1 MVAGCAARIVHPRK
15 HWQESLSHSQSS
27 TRNSEGIEV
36 EINLFSGEFNSSF
49 PAFMRRTG
57 FFIIMAVSLITS
69 DYAAEPKPE
78 AGLKSLATYQKAAEK
93 FGSTLALPAFETTAQ
108 GITQSFSNTIAKANA
123 ALDRIGQSDP
133 KKANFKET
141 VQALD
146 DIAFQAG
153 LTANRLG
160 LIKETSEDAALRDA
174 STEMVKAFQEWV
186 VSLDYREDVYA
197 AVQAFANTMPRL
209 AGEDLKLFEE
219 TLRDYRRAGLQL
231 PKEQRNEIERMRKEL
246 SRLETD
252 FDVNITKAQK
262 ALLFTKEELDG
273 VPESFLD
280 QPGIKTGENQF
291 TVMANITFHFVL
303 VLENAKKESTRKR
316 VKEARYSLAKEANCP
331 LLQQIVELRD
341 KVAKKLGYATWADYQ
356 IEPKMA
362 KNAATAR
369 EFLVKL
375 DRGLQPKFDRELAE
389 YQSLKA
395 KETGDPNAKVQ
406 LWDWRYYSNQLK
418 KEKYAV
424 DAEQLRVYFP
434 YQQVLQGMF
443 RVYQSI
449 FGLKIEPVDAPY
461 KWTKDLLLYI
471 VSDSN
476 TGEPL
481 GLFYLDMFP
490 REGKYNHF
498 AQFGII
504 EGKLLSNGKYQ
515 RPTVAL
521 VCNFPPP
528 QKDKPSL
535 LSHREVETLFHE
547 FGHALHSILTRAK
560 YVRFSGT
567 SVPRDFVEAPSQML
581 ENWVW
586 DKKVLDSFA
595 ADYRNPNEKIPQQIL
610 AKLKEA
616 KLATVGTL
624 YKRQISMALLD
635 LSLHSEINAE
645 RHTDA
650 VKLSNKISSEV
661 FLPVPEGTAF
671 AAYFG
676 HLTGYDAG
684 YYGYAWADAIA
695 ADMAT
700 IFESSPNGYFDV
712 QTARRL
718 RDEIYAPGASRDV
731 NISIQKFLGR
741 PQSIEPFLK
750 MLGIGPAASA
760 PRGR

>member
-1 MVAGCAARIVHPRK
+1 MSLALAAV
-15 HWQESLSHSQSS
+15 
-27 TRNSEGIEV
+27 G
-36 EINLFSGEFNSSF
+36 FS
-49 PAFMRRTG
+49 
-57 FFIIMAVSLITS
+57 
-69 DYAAEPKPE
+69 AEPKSGP
-78 AGLKSLATYQKAAEK
+78 GPKTLASYQKEAEK
-93 FGSTLALPAFETTAQ
+93 FGSVLALPELETTPEAVKHS
-108 GITQSFSNTIAKANA
+108 ISNTIARANMS
-123 ALDRIGQSDP
+123 LDRIGQLDP
-133 KKANFKET
+133 TKVSFTNT
-141 VQALD
+141 IQALD
-146 DIAFQAG
+146 DIAFQAS
-153 LTANRLG
+153 LAANRIS
-160 LIKETSEDAALRDA
+160 LIKETSESAALRDA
-174 STEMVKAFQEWV
+174 ATDMIKVFQEWAV
-186 VSLDYREDVYA
+186 GLDYREDVYA
-197 AVQAFANTMPRL
+197 AVQAFAGLKPQL

-231 PKEQRNEIERMRKEL
+231 PKAERDEVERLRKEV

-252 FDVNITKAQK
+252 FDANITKAQK
-262 ALLFTKEELDG
+262 PMVFTREDLDG
-273 VPESFLD
+273 VPDSLLN
-280 QPGIKTGENQF
+280 QPGIKTAENQY
-291 TVMANITFHFVL
+291 TVMVNITFHFVA
-303 VLENAKKESTRKR
+303 VMENAKKEATRR
-316 VKEARYSLAKEANCP
+316 RLKEARYSLAQEENVR
-331 LLQQIVELRD
+331 LLQEIVELRD
-341 KVAKKLGYATWADYQ
+341 KIARKLGYATWADFQ

-375 DRGLQPKFDRELAE
+375 NRGLQPKFDGELAE
-389 YQSLKA
+389 FQALKA
-395 KETGDPNAKVQ
+395 KETGDPKAKVE

-418 KEKYAV
+418 KEKYSV

-434 YQQVLQGMF
+434 YDRVLQGMF
-443 RVYQSI
+443 NIYQTI

-461 KWTKDLLLYI
+461 KWTKDLILYM
-471 VSDSN
+471 VSDSK
-476 TGEPL
+476 TSEPL

-504 EGKLLSNGKYQ
+504 EGKLLSSGKYQ

-521 VCNFPPP
+521 ICNFAPP

-595 ADYRNPNEKIPQQIL
+595 ADYRNPTEKIPQQIL

-616 KLATVGTL
+616 KLATMGTH
-624 YKRQISMALLD
+624 YKRQLSMALLD
-635 LSLHSEINAE
+635 LTLHSDVKAGGGA
-645 RHTDA
+645 DV
-650 VKLSNKISSEV
+650 VKLSNKILSEV

-700 IFESSPNGYFDV
+700 VFEKAPQGFYDI
-712 QTARRL
+712 QTGQRL

-741 PQSIEPFLK
+741 SQAIEPFLK
-750 MLGIGPAASA
+750 TLGIGAN
-760 PRGR
+760 